1 MKNRIKEIRK
11 DKKMSM
17 EKFGEL
23 IGLKKNSI
31 SQLES
36 GVNSPSDVTIKSICR
51 EFSVN
56 EEWLRHGTGDMYI
69 PTADK
74 LENYLGMIS
83 KGDDDF
89 IKDIIEVYM
98 ELDQTSKEALKQIG
112 LKMADKIKKREQ
124 K

>member
-1 MKNRIKEIRK
+1 MKERIKKIRK
-11 DKKMSM
+11 SNKLTQQEFADILGIKQNTVASYEM
-17 EKFGEL
+17 GR
-23 IGLKKNSI
+23 IGI
-31 SQLES
+31 SDA
-36 GVNSPSDVTIKSICR
+36 VINSICR
-51 EFSVN
+51 EFSIN
-56 EEWLRHGTGDMYI
+56 EDWLRYGTGEMYI

-74 LENYLGMIS
+74 LESYLGMIS

-124 K
+124 E